1 MGERAGSAP
10 PAANE
15 TETSMRM
22 ILVAGVL
29 MVALFVA
36 IIGAVSADSVKW
48 EPAPAVANAPSASAP
63 QPL

>member
-1 MGERAGSAP
+1 
-10 PAANE
+10 
-15 TETSMRM
+15 MRM

-48 EPAPAVANAPSASAP
+48 EPAPAVANAPSALAS